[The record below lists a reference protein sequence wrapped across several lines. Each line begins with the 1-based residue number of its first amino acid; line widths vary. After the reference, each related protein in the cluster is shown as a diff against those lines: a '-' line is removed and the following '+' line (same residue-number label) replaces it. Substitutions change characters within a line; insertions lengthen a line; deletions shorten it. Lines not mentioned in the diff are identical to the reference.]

1 MAPSTGMG
9 AGAMAQPA
17 ASEPNVVRNAEQH
30 RYELWLGDRLAGFAQ
45 YRERADRT
53 IFVHT
58 VIDEAFEGRG
68 LGTVLADAA
77 LADVVQHGRTIV
89 PLCPFIARYLRKT
102 SNYAA
107 NVQWPEGD
115 GE

>member
-1 MAPSTGMG
+1 MVPPTGME

-17 ASEPNVVRNAEQH
+17 APEPKVIRNAEQH
-30 RYELWLGDRLAGFAQ
+30 RYELWLGDRMAGFSQ

-68 LGTVLADAA
+68 LGTVLAEAA
-77 LADVVQHGRTIV
+77 LDDVVQRGRVIV

-102 SNYAA
+102 GRYEA
-107 NVQWPEGD
+107 NVRWPEGD
-115 GE
+115 QE

>member
-1 MAPSTGMG
+1 
-9 AGAMAQPA
+9 MAQPA
-17 ASEPNVVRNAEQH
+17 APEPKVVRNVEQH
-30 RYELWLGDRLAGFAQ
+30 RYELWLGDRLAGFSQ

-68 LGTVLADAA
+68 LGTVLAAAA
-77 LADVVQHGRTIV
+77 LDDSVQRGRVIV

-102 SNYAA
+102 DRYQA
-107 NVQWPEGD
+107 NVRWPEGD
-115 GE
+115 VE